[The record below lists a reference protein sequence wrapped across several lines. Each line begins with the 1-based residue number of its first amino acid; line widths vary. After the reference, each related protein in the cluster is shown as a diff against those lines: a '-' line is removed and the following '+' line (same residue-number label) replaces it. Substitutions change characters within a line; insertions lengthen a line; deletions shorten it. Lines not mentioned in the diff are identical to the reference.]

1 MLFAIIRYILILI
14 YLKTKKSYITG
25 VEKDTNRMQW
35 KVLQFLGKLKRNSN
49 PNQMLNCP
57 LQYKKW
63 HSSKMIYC
71 YWLRASNLVHNDFP
85 MKWLNDIKEI
95 EVSNFV
101 FVSANKSRHIYKMP
115 NYEHSKLF
123 QDKIT
128 KNIKNW
134 L

>member
-71 YWLRASNLVHNDFP
+71 YWLRASNLRRYIMSFRWIDL
-85 MKWLNDIKEI
+85 MTSKRL
-95 EVSNFV
+95 
-101 FVSANKSRHIYKMP
+101 KSVTWC
-115 NYEHSKLF
+115 LF
-123 QDKIT
+123 QPINQDIFTKCQTMNTTNCSKI
-128 KNIKNW
+128 KSLKI
-134 L
+134 

>member
-71 YWLRASNLVHNDFP
+71 YWLRASNLRRYIMTFRWSDL
-85 MKWLNDIKEI
+85 MTSKRL
-95 EVSNFV
+95 
-101 FVSANKSRHIYKMP
+101 KSVTWC
-115 NYEHSKLF
+115 LF
-123 QDKIT
+123 QPINQDIFTQCQTMNTTKCSKI
-128 KNIKNW
+128 KSLKI
-134 L
+134 